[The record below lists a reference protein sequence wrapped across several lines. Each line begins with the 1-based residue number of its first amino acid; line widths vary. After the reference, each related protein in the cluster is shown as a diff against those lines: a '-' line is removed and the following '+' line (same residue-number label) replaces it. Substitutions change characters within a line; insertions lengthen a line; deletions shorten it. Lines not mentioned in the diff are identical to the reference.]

1 MGIFETFSSLK
12 HEDINGSTTDPET
25 PCEQLEKFCMPYD
38 LATFLN
44 ILFGILLIAALMVSS
59 VLNPVVLVLKVKE
72 KTQAGYLFAVLSVI
86 DFFINALRVPGIVY
100 TLLQLNIPAV
110 KQREA
115 NTAEKILNNLHN
127 ILHGNEVLVI
137 FLLSTMRFL
146 KIKNSFCT
154 IKTRWI
160 ALVMLVY
167 NMGVVPL
174 SAYMS
179 VELKTGEGY
188 FVSPTQT
195 VTRRQ
200 DPGLKDERAVWVSL
214 LILLNG
220 TALVFSIGSIV
231 LLQKNGA
238 NMTDRSRE
246 NARKACK
253 ALVGMN
259 ILYVIQLTG
268 LVLAFSLHQ
277 VLNRL
282 FYYTLVVFVS
292 VANPHFISAINPVLV
307 LVFGYSFTDIRNVY
321 CWFRM

>member
-1 MGIFETFSSLK
+1 MGIFEAFSS
-12 HEDINGSTTDPET
+12 INLHKENATFDLST
-25 PCEQLEKFCMPYD
+25 PCKFPKEFCMSYD

-44 ILFGILLIAALMVSS
+44 ILFGVLLIATLIVST

-72 KTQAGYLFAVLSVI
+72 KTQAGYLFAVLSMI
-86 DFFINALRVPGIVY
+86 DFFINALRAPGIVY
-100 TLLQLNIPAV
+100 TLLQLNTPAPLL
-110 KQREA
+110 KQA
-115 NTAEKILNNLHN
+115 TTSEKIISIVYNVLQ
-127 ILHGNEVLVI
+127 GNEVFI
-137 FLLSTMRFL
+137 TFLLSVMRFQ
-146 KIKNSFCT
+146 KIKHAFFWIKNRWLVLAAFVFNIGLVTLTILMTVNS
-154 IKTRWI
+154 
-160 ALVMLVY
+160 
-167 NMGVVPL
+167 
-174 SAYMS
+174 
-179 VELKTGEGY
+179 KTGVGY
-188 FVSPTQT
+188 FLSPPQI
-195 VTRRQ
+195 VLRQ
-200 DPGLKDERAVWVSL
+200 PILGLLNERAGWVFL
-214 LILLNG
+214 LTILNW

-259 ILYVIQLTG
+259 VLYVIQLTG

-321 CWFRM
+321 CTFRM